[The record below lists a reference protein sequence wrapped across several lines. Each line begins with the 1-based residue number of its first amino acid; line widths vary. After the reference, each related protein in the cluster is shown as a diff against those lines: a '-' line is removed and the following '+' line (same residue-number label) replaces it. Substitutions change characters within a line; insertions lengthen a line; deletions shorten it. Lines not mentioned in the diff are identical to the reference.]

1 MLSQEEQNFII
12 YWEQNRAR
20 EKKALKQ
27 WLMGLPLGLL
37 FGIPILV
44 NLFSGW
50 YKRAK
55 MDLNGHLSN
64 GEFNPLVLLVA
75 LVLIVSFVAIF
86 SKRHK
91 WEMNEQQYRELTAR
105 AGNNRAASSEK
116 EPEAVV
122 VHK

>member
-1 MLSQEEQNFII
+1 MLSQEEQNFLK

-20 EKKALKQ
+20 EKKAFKQ

-37 FGIPILV
+37 FGIPILL

-55 MDLNGHLSN
+55 MDLNSHLSN

-75 LVLIVSFVAIF
+75 LLLIVSFVAIF

-91 WEMNEQQYRELTAR
+91 WEMNEKQYQELKAK
-105 AGNNRAASSEK
+105 ADN
-116 EPEAVV
+116 
-122 VHK
+122 